1 MRISINQACA
11 LTGKHR
17 STVTRVTNEM
27 QSVRGRKNALLYDSK
42 EMLQRLYVGADGAPT
57 ASEALRLL
65 TIART
70 EQVRLQNEITR
81 GKYYERAAVHFLYE
95 HVFRI
100 MAATLK
106 GNVNRVLSHD
116 VVNEIFEEFRNSA
129 DDLQARGDKLWK
141 EFEKEIETKEGANG
155 SRVTPGIPK
164 SDRSRDAQS
173 LPASSD
179 SGSVSGKLPERDA
192 HPWVANSS

>member
-27 QSVRGRKNALLYDSK
+27 QSVPGRKNALLYDSR
-42 EMLQRLYVGADGAPT
+42 ELLQRLYVGRDGAPT

-70 EQVRLQNEITR
+70 EQVRLQNEVTR
-81 GKYYERAAVHFLYE
+81 GKFYPRDQVHFLYE

-100 MAATLK
+100 TAATLK

-116 VVNEIFEEFRNSA
+116 IVNEIFAEFRNAA
-129 DDLQARGDKLWK
+129 DDLRARGDALWK
-141 EFEKEIETKEGANG
+141 GFEKETETKEGANG
-155 SRVTPGIPK
+155 SDLSCGVQK
-164 SDRSRDAQS
+164 SDCKRNTESI
-173 LPASSD
+173 PP
-179 SGSVSGKLPERDA
+179 GSVS
-192 HPWVANSS
+192 